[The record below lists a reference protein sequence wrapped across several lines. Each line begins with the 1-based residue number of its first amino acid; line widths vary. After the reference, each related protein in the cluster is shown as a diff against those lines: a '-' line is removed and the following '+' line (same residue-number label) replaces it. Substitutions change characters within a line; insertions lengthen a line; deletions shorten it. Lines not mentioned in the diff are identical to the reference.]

1 MFISKPKTITVFLA
15 AALAA
20 AGLRSHAPAA
30 DSRKAIS
37 PSEFPRL
44 HALIKP
50 QAGEAKWAK
59 IPWMTNLSE
68 ARRRAVAED
77 KPLLLWRS
85 GGGDVLGRT

>member
-1 MFISKPKTITVFLA
+1 MFTRKYTTTAVFLA
-15 AALAA
+15 AALAM
-20 AGLRSHAPAA
+20 AGVKYHAPAA
-30 DSRKAIS
+30 DSGKAIS

-50 QAGEAKWAK
+50 QAEEAKWAK
-59 IPWMTNLSE
+59 IPWLTNLNE

>member
-1 MFISKPKTITVFLA
+1 MFIRKWTTTTVFLA
-15 AALAA
+15 AALATT
-20 AGLRSHAPAA
+20 GLKYRAPAA
-30 DSRKAIS
+30 DSGKAIS

-50 QAGEAKWAK
+50 QVDEAKWAK
-59 IPWMTNLSE
+59 IPWLTNLSE

>member
-1 MFISKPKTITVFLA
+1 MFHSKHKPTMFFLA

-30 DSRKAIS
+30 DPAKPIS
-37 PSEFPRL
+37 AGEFSRL

-50 QAGEAKWAK
+50 QVDESKWAK
-59 IPWMTNLSE
+59 IPWLTNLSE

>member
-1 MFISKPKTITVFLA
+1 MSFPRTC

-20 AGLRSHAPAA
+20 ACAWGALAAGQAPV
-30 DSRKAIS
+30 
-37 PSEFPRL
+37 PRDQFEAL

-50 QAGEAKWAK
+50 QPGESKWARV
-59 IPWMTNLSE
+59 PWLTNLEE

-77 KPLLLWRS
+77 RPLFLWRS

>member
-1 MFISKPKTITVFLA
+1 MFLRKYKTTAVFLA

-30 DSRKAIS
+30 NPGKAIS

-50 QAGEAKWAK
+50 QADEAKWAK
-59 IPWMTNLSE
+59 IPWLTNLHE